1 MRVSLKEY
9 ISFAAID
16 LSDLIERSN
25 GYSRSELTRLIELWQ
40 ERLILRLCGQVF
52 SKISLQEG
60 RLILEDSSHRH
71 WKDKVQGKEGYME
84 RGREGFLSYLEALYV
99 PALYEAN
106 EKEYKL
112 VK

>member
-25 GYSRSELTRLIELWQ
+25 GYSRSELTRLIELRQ
-40 ERLILRLCGQVF
+40 
-52 SKISLQEG
+52 G

-71 WKDKVQGKEGYME
+71 WKDKVQGKEGYTE